1 MIPLNSL
8 TRLTKCNKGEF
19 IMGMLLELLELM
31 NPIFIF
37 FQHSFSYVG
46 GIILLMILIEKIRTH
61 FSAKHRNTRQ

>member
-1 MIPLNSL
+1 
-8 TRLTKCNKGEF
+8 
-19 IMGMLLELLELM
+19 MGMLLELLELM